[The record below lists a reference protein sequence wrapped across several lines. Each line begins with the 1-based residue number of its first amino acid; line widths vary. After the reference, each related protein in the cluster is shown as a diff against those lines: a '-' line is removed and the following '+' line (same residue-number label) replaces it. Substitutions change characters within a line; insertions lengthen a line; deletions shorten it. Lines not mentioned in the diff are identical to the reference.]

1 MNESSKKAIYRFL
14 ISGRVQ
20 GVFYRASTREQAH
33 KLKLTGHA
41 RNLPDGRVEVLACG
55 DLMAIGNLEQWLWQ
69 GPMGAE
75 VLDVEKQLVESVAE
89 SINGFGIC

>member
-1 MNESSKKAIYRFL
+1 MNESSKIVICRFL

-33 KLKLTGHA
+33 KLNLTGHA
-41 RNLPDGRVEVLACG
+41 KNLPDGRVEVLACG
-55 DLMAIGNLEQWLWQ
+55 DLMAIGNLERWLWQ

-75 VLDVEKQLVESVAE
+75 VMDVENEFVESVAE
-89 SINGFGIC
+89 SINGFGIY